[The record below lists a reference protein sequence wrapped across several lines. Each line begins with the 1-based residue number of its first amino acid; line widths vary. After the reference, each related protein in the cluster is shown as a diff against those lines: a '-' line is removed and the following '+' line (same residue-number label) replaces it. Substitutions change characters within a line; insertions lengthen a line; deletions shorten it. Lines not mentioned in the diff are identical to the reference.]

1 LILFICRNEDDG
13 SSEVDL
19 IEVEAEASTMKKGK
33 KKEKKKK
40 KDQDTVGDLAK
51 DLSDLTVEQG
61 RKEKQQSKV
70 SCVVWQICA
79 VLILPCIVFSY
90 IMFSICPVH

>member
-1 LILFICRNEDDG
+1 
-13 SSEVDL
+13 
-19 IEVEAEASTMKKGK
+19 MKKGR

-61 RKEKQQSKV
+61 RKDKQQSKV
-70 SCVVWQICA
+70 SCVFVQMC
-79 VLILPCIVFSY
+79 VLVFPCLGLSMYCI
-90 IMFSICPVH
+90 